1 VDHVE
6 RGEARGEALA
16 LAGGHVALNY
26 WFHPPEMGARF
37 EAPYGARQEIW
48 EADWIAAAEAA
59 RRGAVDP
66 AGASDEEA

>member
-1 VDHVE
+1 M
-6 RGEARGEALA
+6 
-16 LAGGHVALNY
+16 ALNY